1 VSTLKNPTHHYTQP
15 GFYDVM
21 LTISKGIKSD
31 TEIKYDYI
39 EVYTPLAANFIA
51 DKTFALTGDSI
62 QFTDLSPGSPQSWKW
77 DFGNGQSSI
86 IQNPHFA
93 FNTPGIYS
101 VELLVKANWRADSL
115 TKFNYITIAD
125 PLIAGFEADKTLAF
139 VGETIH
145 FTDFTQGNPASWF
158 WDFGNG
164 LTSTQQNPECL
175 YNSSGTYT
183 VKLIVTNTWLADT
196 LIIEN
201 FITIVEPLIA
211 DFIVSKTTAFTGD
224 SIVFTDL
231 TQGNPESWLWDFGN
245 GATSTLQNPVYTF
258 SAPGIYNIKLVVAT
272 SWLTDS
278 LINENY
284 ITVLQPLTSNFKA
297 DTTFAWLGHTTQF
310 TDLSAGSPTSWSW
323 DFGDLAL
330 SQLQNPSHTYNRE
343 GTFNVTLSVA
353 NQYQNKTEVKLN
365 YVTIREPL
373 KAAFKADTT
382 KVIVGQS
389 IRFTNLST
397 GFPTSRIWDFG
408 DFTVS
413 PLLNPRHSYAKPG
426 YYTVSLQ
433 VFENDSTDFEIKENY
448 IWVRDTLV
456 AGFYATPLTIYAGE
470 SVNFYDTSR
479 GSPNKWRWY
488 FGEGKTNNLQ
498 NPVYKYNYPGVYTVR
513 LIVSNPFDTDTLIR
527 QSYITVLSPPL
538 LQVVT
543 LPQGWS
549 GISTYLLPLN
559 PGLPYVFQTIGDKL
573 VFAMNDAGIYWPS
586 QNINTIGNWNPQ
598 DGLIIKMTNEAQIE
612 IRGNLMPD
620 DHVNLSAGWNILP
633 VISTC
638 SQSTTDVF
646 SPLGDTLVII
656 KEIAG
661 TNVFWPQPGINNL
674 QYIDHGK
681 AYYIL
686 VNSDVLINFSD
697 CNQDAGFIKTSETNS
712 FFNPWNDFQKTSS
725 SHTIAIDKLAFIENV
740 ANDVLFENDDVIGVF
755 NENGFCS
762 GIVKIYGLSS
772 QDILAKPLVIT
783 AFGNNDGK
791 NAADG
796 FSHAEKMVFRLFKAR
811 IGDFY
816 ELSTSFENEF
826 PNDDLFEINGLS
838 GIGYFK
844 IEKLI
849 QEETDI
855 QIFPSQEERI
865 FRIEIKD
872 IAGIV
877 NLEILTAK
885 GNPVENLNLDT
896 TKINFLDMK
905 NYETGIYLLRFSN
918 NEFQT
923 TKKLVL
929 H

>member
-1 VSTLKNPTHHYTQP
+1 
-15 GFYDVM
+15 M
-21 LTISKGIKSD
+21 
-31 TEIKYDYI
+31 KYDYI
-39 EVYTPLAANFIA
+39 EVYTPLAANFSA
-51 DKTFALTGDSI
+51 EKTFALTGDTI
-62 QFTDLSPGSPQSWKW
+62 QFTDLSLGSPESWKW

-86 IQNPHFA
+86 IQNPYFA
-93 FNTPGIYS
+93 FNAPGIYS

-115 TKFNYITIAD
+115 TKTNYITVTD
-125 PLIAGFEADKTLAF
+125 PLIASFEADKTLAF
-139 VGETIH
+139 NGETIH
-145 FTDFTQGNPASWF
+145 FTDFTQGSPATWF

-164 LTSTQQNPECL
+164 LISTQQNPDCL

-183 VKLIVTNTWLADT
+183 VKLIVTNTWLTDT

-201 FITIVEPLIA
+201 YITIVEPLIA

-231 TQGNPESWLWDFGN
+231 SQGNPESWFWDFGN
-245 GATSTLQNPVYTF
+245 GATSTSQNPVYTF
-258 SAPGIYNIKLVVAT
+258 TTPGVYTIKLVVAT
-272 SWLTDS
+272 NWLTDS
-278 LINENY
+278 LIKESY
-284 ITVLQPLTSNFKA
+284 IIVLKQLTSNFKA

-310 TDLSAGSPTSWSW
+310 TDLSLGNPTSWSW
-323 DFGDLAL
+323 DFGDQAV
-330 SQLQNPSHTYNRE
+330 SQLQNPTHTYDHE

-353 NQYQNKTEVKLN
+353 NQYQNKTEVKQN
-365 YVTIREPL
+365 YITLREPL

-426 YYTVSLQ
+426 HYTVSLQ

-479 GSPNKWRWY
+479 GSPNKWKWN
-488 FGEGKTNNLQ
+488 FGEGKTSNLQ
-498 NPVYKYNYPGVYTVR
+498 NPVYKYNSPGVYTIR

-527 QSYITVLSPPL
+527 QSYVNVLLPPL
-538 LQVVT
+538 LQVLS

-559 PGLPYVFQTIGDKL
+559 PSLPYIFQSIGDNP

-586 QNINTIGNWNPQ
+586 QNINTIGNWDTQ
-598 DGLIIKMTNEAQIE
+598 DGLIIKMNSEAQIE
-612 IRGNLMPD
+612 IRGEINPAEK
-620 DHVNLSAGWNILP
+620 VNLSVGWNILP

-638 SQSTTDVF
+638 SQSTADVF

-661 TNVFWPQPGINNL
+661 TNVFWPQPGINDL
-674 QYIDHGK
+674 QYIDPGK

-686 VNSDVLINFSD
+686 VNSDVVINFLN

-725 SHTIAIDKLAFIENV
+725 SHSIAIDKMAFTEN
-740 ANDVLFENDDVIGVF
+740 AAKAVLFENDDVMGVF
-755 NENGFCS
+755 NETGYCS
-762 GIVKIYGLSS
+762 GIVKIRSINSLG
-772 QDILAKPLVIT
+772 ILENPLIIT
-783 AFGNNDGK
+783 AFGKEDGK
-791 NAADG
+791 SAVAGLNPG
-796 FSHAEKMVFRLFKAR
+796 EKMVFRLFKAKT
-811 IGDFY
+811 GEFY

-826 PNDDLFEINGLS
+826 SHDDLFEINGLS
-838 GIGYFK
+838 GIGSLT
-844 IEKLI
+844 IEKPFI
-849 QEETDI
+849 DDNFI
-855 QIFPSQEERI
+855 QIIPNQESRI
-865 FRIEIKD
+865 FSVEIKNMKRF
-872 IAGIV
+872 V
-877 NLEILTAK
+877 NLEIQAATGGSVEKFQLDPSKMNFINLT
-885 GNPVENLNLDT
+885 
-896 TKINFLDMK
+896 
-905 NYETGIYLLRFSN
+905 NYENGIYLLSFK
-918 NEFQT
+918 NEDFQT
-923 TKKLVL
+923 NRKLVL